1 VDVPLLKKKYLA
13 PDSEVV
19 IGNELGGG
27 VGVLVSHA
35 EGVHVPEDDDG
46 DGGKEE
52 ALLPGLVAAS
62 MTTAH
67 LPGKGRSLGGDT
79 KELLV
84 GPCEGCHGVVA
95 TEKWSLAG
103 GLVCAAQLTNLA
115 MPFAFRGGRPCDFS
129 LKKCYQA

>member
-1 VDVPLLKKKYLA
+1 MDVPLLKKKYLA

-52 ALLPGLVAAS
+52 ALLPGLVAACKLRIVNS
-62 MTTAH
+62 
-67 LPGKGRSLGGDT
+67 
-79 KELLV
+79 
-84 GPCEGCHGVVA
+84 CI
-95 TEKWSLAG
+95 
-103 GLVCAAQLTNLA
+103 
-115 MPFAFRGGRPCDFS
+115 FAS
-129 LKKCYQA
+129 K

>member
-1 VDVPLLKKKYLA
+1 MWMGLFSKKKYLA

-52 ALLPGLVAAS
+52 ALLPGLVAAC
-62 MTTAH
+62 
-67 LPGKGRSLGGDT
+67 K
-79 KELLV
+79 
-84 GPCEGCHGVVA
+84 
-95 TEKWSLAG
+95 
-103 GLVCAAQLTNLA
+103 LTI
-115 MPFAFRGGRPCDFS
+115 FKDSSIFTS
-129 LKKCYQA
+129 E

>member
-1 VDVPLLKKKYLA
+1 MCLFSKKKYLA

-52 ALLPGLVAAS
+52 ALLPGLVATCKLK
-62 MTTAH
+62 M
-67 LPGKGRSLGGDT
+67 
-79 KELLV
+79 
-84 GPCEGCHGVVA
+84 
-95 TEKWSLAG
+95 
-103 GLVCAAQLTNLA
+103 
-115 MPFAFRGGRPCDFS
+115 FIDF
-129 LKKCYQA
+129 CIFTGE

>member
-1 VDVPLLKKKYLA
+1 MWELWNKEWLPSPHGNFLVLLVAIREGIDVAVVEEGVVAISPGELLA

-52 ALLPGLVAAS
+52 ALLPGLV
-62 MTTAH
+62 
-67 LPGKGRSLGGDT
+67 PEDDDGDGGK
-79 KELLV
+79 E
-84 GPCEGCHGVVA
+84 E
-95 TEKWSLAG
+95 
-103 GLVCAAQLTNLA
+103 
-115 MPFAFRGGRPCDFS
+115 
-129 LKKCYQA
+129 

>member
-1 VDVPLLKKKYLA
+1 MDVPLLKKKYLA

-52 ALLPGLVAAS
+52 TLLPGLVATCKLKMFKDS
-62 MTTAH
+62 
-67 LPGKGRSLGGDT
+67 
-79 KELLV
+79 
-84 GPCEGCHGVVA
+84 CIF
-95 TEKWSLAG
+95 
-103 GLVCAAQLTNLA
+103 TN
-115 MPFAFRGGRPCDFS
+115 
-129 LKKCYQA
+129 K